1 MNKPAFQI
9 NNLIY
14 RYPSQSGSRQNEPAL
29 NIPEL
34 TIESGQVTVIRGH
47 NGSGKTTFLKIIAGI
62 YQARGGEVFHASGG
76 KIVMVQQEPYLFHS
90 TVYQNLISPLK
101 FSGTGHKNRDHLV
114 KEKLAMVGLNE
125 FEKRKARELSGGE
138 KKRVAIARAL
148 MTEPDTLLLD
158 EPDANV
164 DSRTT
169 KELETLIRTLR
180 DSGMNIILCSHHR
193 SFAYRCSDRIIDLF
207 QGYPV
212 SHDENIFKGRYLYSD
227 GIYSQFI
234 VGSHSFY
241 CPSQQGDFSTIVIHP
256 DNISLYRESSGD
268 DIMDKKDNRLKG
280 RILSIEA
287 YKEGRFTLTID
298 CGFILKARMSGSVI
312 IMLKLRQNEDVD
324 LVFNPSSVRLY

>member
-9 NNLIY
+9 SNLIY
-14 RYPSQSGSRQNEPAL
+14 HYPSQNGSRQNEAAL
-29 NIPEL
+29 NIPDL
-34 TIESGQVTVIRGH
+34 TIEKGQVTVIRGH

-62 YQARGGEVFHASGG
+62 YQARKGKVIHVSGG

-101 FSGTGHKNRDHLV
+101 FSGAGHKNRENLV
-114 KEKLAMVGLNE
+114 KEKLAMVGLDG

-148 MTEPDTLLLD
+148 MTEPETLLLD

-169 KELETLIRTLR
+169 KELESLIRTLR
-180 DSGMNIILCSHHR
+180 ENGMSIILCSHHR

-212 SHDENIFKGRYLYSD
+212 SHDENIFKGKYIYSD

-234 VGSHSFY
+234 VGKHSFH
-241 CPSQQGDFSTIVIHP
+241 CPSQQGDFSTIVIP
-256 DNISLYRESSGD
+256 PENISLYRESSSDG
-268 DIMDKKDNRLKG
+268 IMDKKDNRLKG
-280 RILSIEA
+280 RIISIEA
-287 YKEGRFTLTID
+287 FKEGRFTLTIN
-298 CGFILKARMSGSVI
+298 CGFILKARMSGTAI
-312 IMLKLRQNEDVD
+312 IMLKLRQNEEVD